1 MNQKTVTGDI
11 YLLTNLVNGKI
22 YVGQTRCAKGGYLGR
37 WKDHVYVAE
46 REEKPLWYVDRAI
59 KKHGKENFKI
69 ELLEQAQFSDI
80 DSCVDWMDEREVVYI
95 EKLNSRKN
103 GYNLTGGGK
112 GNRGWDV
119 PMDLRIRF
127 RERVKGYSRLGTK
140 HSEESRNKM
149 SISMRE
155 HYSDPDR
162 KEVTLAK
169 RRANRS
175 VNPYESKNR
184 KPILQYDM
192 LGNFVAEYPFSGAA
206 AEALNLHKE
215 TIGATCRGYSR
226 VAGQFT
232 FRFKD
237 LDSGIIPK
245 TVAIREIYGANA
257 KPVDQIALNGEFIK
271 TFPSAVIAGRAVG
284 VKGKKISACI
294 AGDYK
299 TYKGYIWKFSNK
311 KQSA

>member
-46 REEKPLWYVDRAI
+46 REEKPLWYIDRAI

-69 ELLEQAQFSDI
+69 ELLEQAQFPDI

-103 GYNLTGGGK
+103 GYNLTDGGK

-119 PMDLRIRF
+119 PIELRIRF
-127 RERVKGYSRLGTK
+127 KERVKGYSRLGMK
-140 HSEESRNKM
+140 NSEASRIKM
-149 SISMRE
+149 IKSSIKNW
-155 HYSDPDR
+155 SDPIKR
-162 KEVTLAK
+162 AEIIAK
-169 RRANRS
+169 RNATMSGR
-175 VNPYESKNR
+175 VYENKSR
-184 KPILQYDM
+184 KPVLQYDM
-192 LGNFVAEYPFSGAA
+192 LGNFVAEYPYAGAA
-206 AEALNLHKE
+206 AKALNLQK
-215 TIGATCRGYSR
+215 TSIGATCRGYSR
-226 VAGQFT
+226 VSGPFT

-237 LDSGIIPK
+237 LDSGVIPP
-245 TVAIREIYGANA
+245 TIEIRKVYGAKA
-257 KPVDQIALNGEFIK
+257 KPVDQIALSGEIIN
-271 TFPSAVIAGRAVG
+271 TFPSAVIAGQAVG